1 MRFSDLFD
9 GKTPPARRH
18 VSLPEQQFAIAA
30 LQRIAGHLGNR
41 VGLLTAVIGP
51 AGVGKTHLCQRL
63 QRAVTRQKILGP
75 VVTCEALDLAAACL
89 LAAEQQCPLAIRQA
103 LAAASVVICENLH
116 EIARDADA
124 QLVLV
129 NLFDELTHAGQHVV
143 VTSRQFPGRFSVAT
157 PRLVSRLHGGLLA
170 SISPLTEDSAA
181 KIQERTGGHARTGT
195 ARPPAKARS
204 KKQAPARSP
213 LDELLQ
219 TVAEEF
225 GVTLEDL
232 RSRSRENSIVLA
244 RQCAMYMAR
253 EVAKEPAE
261 RIGIALGNRLHAT
274 VTRGTRQFSTRLARS
289 PALRNRLKLIRSRV
303 EADRK
308 NCG

>member
-30 LQRIAGHLGNR
+30 LQRIARHSGCR
-41 VGLLTAVIGP
+41 VGSLTAVIGP
-51 AGVGKTHLCQRL
+51 ADVGKTHLCQRL
-63 QRAVTRQKILGP
+63 QRAVARQKILGP

-89 LAAEQQCPLAIRQA
+89 LAAEQQCPLAIRQT
-103 LAAASVVICENLH
+103 LAGVGVLICENLH
-116 EIARDADA
+116 DVARDADA

-129 NLFDELTHAGQHVV
+129 NLFDELTLAGTQVV
-143 VTSRQFPGRFSVAT
+143 ITSRQFPGRFTVST

-170 SISPLTEDSAA
+170 SIPTLTEDSAA
-181 KIQERTGGHARTGT
+181 RIQERSGGRARAG
-195 ARPPAKARS
+195 ASRPPAKPRS
-204 KKQAPARSP
+204 RKQVPVRSP
-213 LDELLQ
+213 LDELLR

>member
-41 VGLLTAVIGP
+41 VGSLTAVIGP
-51 AGVGKTHLCQRL
+51 AGVGKTHLCHRL
-63 QRAVTRQKILGP
+63 QRAVARQKILGP

-103 LAAASVVICENLH
+103 LAGASIVICENLH

-129 NLFDELTHAGQHVV
+129 NLLDELTHAGQHVV

-170 SISPLTEDSAA
+170 SISPLTEESAA
-181 KIQERTGGHARTGT
+181 QIQERSGA
-195 ARPPAKARS
+195 ARPPTKTRS
-204 KKQAPARSP
+204 KKQVPARSP
-213 LDELLQ
+213 LDELLL

-261 RIGIALGNRLHAT
+261 LIGIALGNRLHAT